1 MKLQTKFADKLGNQH
16 THSNFQWNLLEK
28 FVKKIK
34 MELTDGPC
42 SREDAACRG
51 THVGFT
57 VNKPPYKG
65 DKNSISKNNHQQHQK
80 RTLYVP

>member
-1 MKLQTKFADKLGNQH
+1 
-16 THSNFQWNLLEK
+16 
-28 FVKKIK
+28 

-57 VNKPPYKG
+57 VNKPPHKG

-80 RTLYVP
+80 RTLHVP